1 MRLPINTED
10 MTFLAV
16 APPEAVLD
24 YETKTPKADGNG
36 EPLYAVQLVA
46 MHDGAAEIIS
56 VKIAGDPAGVAQGV
70 PLQVKGL
77 VAQPWSMGD
86 RAGVSYRA
94 QSIRPAAAKA
104 AEARS

>member
-1 MRLPINTED
+1 MRLPINTEQ

-16 APPEAVLD
+16 AAPEAVLD

-36 EPLYAVQLVA
+36 ELLYSVQLVA

-56 VKIAGDPAGVAQGV
+56 VKIAGDPAGVTEGV
-70 PLQVKGL
+70 PLYLTGL
-77 VAQPWSMGD
+77 VAQPWTMGD

-94 QSIRPAAAKA
+94 QRITPVKAKS
-104 AEARS
+104 EARG